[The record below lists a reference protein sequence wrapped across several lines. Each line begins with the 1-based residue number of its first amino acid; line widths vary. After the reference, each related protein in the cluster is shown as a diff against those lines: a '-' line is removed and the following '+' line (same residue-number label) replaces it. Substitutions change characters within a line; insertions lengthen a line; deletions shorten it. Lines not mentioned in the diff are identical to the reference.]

1 MTQKHYVESVKHDT
15 KIDPLFASLLEHH
28 WIEES
33 QHAKIDTLI
42 CDKIASGLE
51 TGRIE
56 AAIEDYM
63 KIGEIIDGGLMA
75 QVELDLVSLEL
86 AIKRTLS
93 DAEKAEIRAAQ
104 QAAYRRTF
112 LLWGITHPSFDKHL
126 RTLSPRGHNR
136 VAEMAQALAAA

>member
-1 MTQKHYVESVKHDT
+1 M
-15 KIDPLFASLLEHH
+15 
-28 WIEES
+28 
-33 QHAKIDTLI
+33 I

-51 TGRIE
+51 AGRIE

-75 QVELDLVSLEL
+75 QLELDLVSLEL